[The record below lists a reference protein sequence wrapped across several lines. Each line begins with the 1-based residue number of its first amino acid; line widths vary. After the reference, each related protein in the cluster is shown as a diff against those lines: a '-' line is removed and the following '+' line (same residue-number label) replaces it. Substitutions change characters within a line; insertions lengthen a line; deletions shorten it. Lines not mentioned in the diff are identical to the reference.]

1 MKLGNGKAGQGR
13 GTLALSLLLITTGP
27 FIMYYS
33 IASGSTNLIWIGFAE
48 TAIGMLLAL
57 LKA

>member
-1 MKLGNGKAGQGR
+1 MGKR
-13 GTLALSLLLITTGP
+13 GTGEGKRALALSLLLIATGP
-27 FIMYYS
+27 FVMYYS
-33 IASGSTNLIWIGFAE
+33 IASSSTIFIWAGLAE

>member
-1 MKLGNGKAGQGR
+1 LEEGKSGGR
-13 GTLALSLLLITTGP
+13 RKGTLALSLLLIATGP
-27 FIMYYS
+27 FITYYS
-33 IASGSTNLIWIGFAE
+33 IASGSTIFIWIGLVE